1 MQSPQSYKIVL
12 IGDKQVGKT
21 FLIRSF
27 IDTSL
32 NPTSPTTFDN
42 YSINLKID
50 EKEYHLS
57 IWDTAGQE
65 QYDQLRV
72 LSYPQTDIFCVCYAI
87 NNIDSFNHIK
97 KWVKEVQRYEAKYVL
112 VGCKSDTRN
121 DKVQNGDLVYKE
133 QGEKYAKENNMKFV
147 ECSALEKEN
156 VNLVFKTCVESTKE
170 EVTRRVSFWR
180 RIFCCGM

>member
-27 IDTSL
+27 IDTNL

-42 YSINLKID
+42 YSINLRID
-50 EKEYHLS
+50 DKEYHLS

-72 LSYPQTDIFCVCYAI
+72 LSYPQTDIFCICYAI
-87 NNIDSFNHIK
+87 NNMESFNHIK
-97 KWVKEVQRYEAKYVL
+97 KWIKEVQRYEGTYVL
-112 VGCKSDTRN
+112 VGCKADTRN
-121 DKVQNGDLVYKE
+121 DKVQAGDVVTKE
-133 QGEKYAKENNMKFV
+133 SAEKFAKENNMSFI

-156 VNLVFKTCVESTKE
+156 VNLVFKTCVESVN
-170 EVTRRVSFWR
+170 EVKPRKISMWR
-180 RIFCCGM
+180 RIFCCGR